1 MKSRPGPVVL
11 GLAAALC
18 VVGVSVAFAAGP
30 TSVAFGV
37 ASAPSAPAPA
47 SQEALAA
54 GQASHEV
61 RPAGPASQGGS
72 AAGSAAPAP
81 ASQEALAAGPAS
93 HGGSAAGSAA
103 LAPASRGVL
112 AAGPASHDIR
122 PGYGVTEIRWLS
134 DYLPALTDTSGDTPV
149 YVMEGEREGGTL
161 LLLGGTHAN
170 EIAGVMAATL
180 AVERGAVSRGT
191 VIVVP
196 HANNSAAQYNDRT
209 RHPGTPDWI
218 ELTTASGETR
228 RFRYGSRLTA
238 VADQPPDPRVFV
250 HPLGG
255 EMEGHEARNLNR
267 NHPGKADGTLTE
279 QISYA
284 LFQLA
289 EREDVDVVID
299 MHESSISSRL
309 AYMLVCHPRAMD
321 IGAMVILDL
330 EMAGIALKQE
340 VSQEEF
346 RGLSHREFGDHTDA
360 LAFLV
365 ETPNPGQE
373 DSIETPDVVDHPEA
387 LLSGRVRT
395 HLRTVSAILDSYGYT
410 VGPDRTIEIGYPFSL
425 DALAG
430 SDLGTFL
437 R

>member
-1 MKSRPGPVVL
+1 MSLLGRKYRPGPAVL
-11 GLAAALC
+11 GLAALC
-18 VVGVSVAFAAGP
+18 VLCVSA
-30 TSVAFGV
+30 AFG
-37 ASAPSAPAPA
+37 ASPAPA
-47 SQEALAA
+47 ALA
-54 GQASHEV
+54 
-61 RPAGPASQGGS
+61 RD
-72 AAGSAAPAP
+72 PAP
-81 ASQEALAAGPAS
+81 AFHDVARTSEAVATTAQAQEVP
-93 HGGSAAGSAA
+93 
-103 LAPASRGVL
+103 P
-112 AAGPASHDIR
+112 AGPASHDIR

-134 DYLPALTDTSGDTPV
+134 DYLPTLAGTSGNTPI

-180 AVERGAVSRGT
+180 VVERGAVSQGT
-191 VIVVP
+191 VIVIP
-196 HANNSAAQYNDRT
+196 HTNNSAARYNDRT

-238 VADQPPDPRVFV
+238 VEDQAPDPQVFV

-279 QISYA
+279 QMSHA

-309 AYMLVCHPRAMD
+309 AHMLVCHPRAMD
-321 IGAMVILDL
+321 IGAMAILDL

-373 DSIETPDVVDHPEA
+373 DSIENPDVVNHPEA
-387 LLSGRVRT
+387 PLSGRVRT
-395 HLRTVSAILDSYGYT
+395 HLQTVSAILDSYGFT
-410 VGPDRTIEIGYPFSL
+410 VGPDETIEIGYPFSL
-425 DALAG
+425 DALTG

>member
-1 MKSRPGPVVL
+1 MNVLGRESKPGPAVL

-18 VVGVSVAFAAGP
+18 VVCVSAAFAADA
-30 TSVAFGV
+30 AF
-37 ASAPSAPAPA
+37 
-47 SQEALAA
+47 QEA
-54 GQASHEV
+54 
-61 RPAGPASQGGS
+61 RP
-72 AAGSAAPAP
+72 
-81 ASQEALAAGPAS
+81 
-93 HGGSAAGSAA
+93 
-103 LAPASRGVL
+103 
-112 AAGPASHDIR
+112 AGPASHDIR

-134 DYLPALTDTSGDTPV
+134 DYLPTLADTSGDTPV

-180 AVERGAVSRGT
+180 VVERGAVSQGT

-196 HANNSAAQYNDRT
+196 HANNSAARYNDRT

-228 RFRYGSRLTA
+228 RFRYGSRRTA
-238 VADQPPDPRVFV
+238 VEDQAPDPEVFV

-255 EMEGHEARNLNR
+255 EELPGSEARNLNR

-279 QISYA
+279 QMSYA
-284 LFQLA
+284 LFRLT
-289 EREDVDVVID
+289 EREGVDVVID
-299 MHESSISSRL
+299 MHESSMSSRL
-309 AYMLVCHPRAMD
+309 AHMLVCHPRAMD
-321 IGAMVILDL
+321 IGAMAILDL

-340 VSQEEF
+340 VSQEQF

-373 DSIETPDVVDHPEA
+373 DAIEDPDVVNHPGA
-387 LLSGRVRT
+387 PLSGRVRT
-395 HLRTVSAILDSYGYT
+395 HLRTVHAILTSHGFT
-410 VGPDRTIEIGYPFSL
+410 VGPDETIEMEYPFSL
-425 DALAG
+425 DALSG
-430 SDLGTFL
+430 SDLGTFF

>member
-1 MKSRPGPVVL
+1 ML
-11 GLAAALC
+11 GLTAALC
-18 VVGVSVAFAAGP
+18 IISVSAALAPDPASAAFAAGP
-30 TSVAFGV
+30 VPVAFAADPVSFALDSMPRG
-37 ASAPSAPAPA
+37 ASAVDPA
-47 SQEALAA
+47 SVSFAANPAFQE
-54 GQASHEV
+54 GDP
-61 RPAGPASQGGS
+61 PADPA
-72 AAGSAAPAP
+72 
-81 ASQEALAAGPAS
+81 E
-93 HGGSAAGSAA
+93 
-103 LAPASRGVL
+103 
-112 AAGPASHDIR
+112 GPASHDIR
-122 PGYGVTEIRWLS
+122 PGYGVTETRWLS
-134 DYLPALTDTSGDTPV
+134 DYLPALANTSGDTPI
-149 YVMEGEREGGTL
+149 YVMQGDREGGTL

-180 AVERGAVSRGT
+180 VVERGAVSQGT

-196 HANNSAAQYNDRT
+196 HANNSAAQYNDGT
-209 RHPGTPDWI
+209 RHSGTPDWI
-218 ELTTASGETR
+218 ELTTSSGETR
-228 RFRYGSRLTA
+228 RFRYGSRRTA
-238 VADQPPDPRVFV
+238 VEDQAPDPEVFV

-255 EMEGHEARNLNR
+255 EIDGPEARNLNR

-279 QISYA
+279 QMSYA

-289 EREDVDVVID
+289 ERESVDVVID

-321 IGAMVILDL
+321 IGAMVTLDL

-373 DSIETPDVVDHPEA
+373 DAIEDPDVVNDPEA
-387 LLSGRVRT
+387 PLSGRVHT
-395 HLRTVSAILDSYGYT
+395 HLRTVDAILQNYGFT
-410 VGPDRTIEIGYPFSL
+410 VDPDEGIEMGYPFSL
-425 DALAG
+425 DALKGA
-430 SDLGTFL
+430 DLGTFL